1 MNIQQIL
8 LTLKARYKIGVLV
21 LFLTVSAM
29 LAYTFT
35 SPKKYEATASVLLDM
50 KSADPLVASDSV
62 AATMNSYMP
71 TQVDIIKSNR
81 VAQKVVQQLALDK
94 NPAIRSQWMN
104 ETKGK
109 GQLVP
114 WLGNLLKLGLS
125 VKPSANSNIIE
136 ITFTSKDPAFASTL
150 ANAFAQAYIDTNL
163 ELKVEPARQYAA
175 WFQDR
180 VKGLRENLEKAQ
192 QKLAEYQQKT
202 GIVITDDQQ
211 SGTDR
216 DKIAQLSTEL
226 SMTEGKTADL
236 QSKEMYASSAESMP
250 DILQNPIIQSIKESL
265 ITNEAKRRELG
276 KTLGKNNPQ
285 YLAIEEQIAALK
297 QQLKEESQQIM
308 DSFNTANRVNRQR
321 ETELKATI
329 ETHKQQAIKDMSQRN
344 QIQVLKNEV
353 KAAQDAYGMV
363 MQHYMESNLQSQ
375 SNQTNASI
383 LTPAAEPTEPSSP
396 KIFKNIMISVF
407 LGMLGGIGAILAWE
421 LLDYRVRSAETLGI
435 ATGLPVMIRFTPH
448 ASSDSARE
456 KILMFLKVFKPKR
469 I

>member
-1 MNIQQIL
+1 
-8 LTLKARYKIGVLV
+8 
-21 LFLTVSAM
+21 
-29 LAYTFT
+29 
-35 SPKKYEATASVLLDM
+35 
-50 KSADPLVASDSV
+50 
-62 AATMNSYMP
+62 
-71 TQVDIIKSNR
+71 
-81 VAQKVVQQLALDK
+81 
-94 NPAIRSQWMN
+94 
-104 ETKGK
+104 
-109 GQLVP
+109 
-114 WLGNLLKLGLS
+114 
-125 VKPSANSNIIE
+125 
-136 ITFTSKDPAFASTL
+136 
-150 ANAFAQAYIDTNL
+150 
-163 ELKVEPARQYAA
+163 
-175 WFQDR
+175 
-180 VKGLRENLEKAQ
+180 
-192 QKLAEYQQKT
+192 
-202 GIVITDDQQ
+202 
-211 SGTDR
+211 
-216 DKIAQLSTEL
+216 
-226 SMTEGKTADL
+226 
-236 QSKEMYASSAESMP
+236 
-250 DILQNPIIQSIKESL
+250 
-265 ITNEAKRRELG
+265 
-276 KTLGKNNPQ
+276 
-285 YLAIEEQIAALK
+285 
-297 QQLKEESQQIM
+297 M